1 MNWQRLLGQTLPY
14 AVAAGLLVAVQ
25 SSPLVE
31 TTNLL
36 VYDLAINLRNHGNDG
51 QAEDLTWPITMIGIN
66 EADIKRFGWP
76 LDDTLLCRALKQL
89 DALGASAIGLDLY
102 RDQAQP
108 CLQDEIQ
115 RNPRLISIRN
125 EVDGIAAIPGAPARQ
140 QAFNDLV
147 MDADRVVRRDLVHV
161 GSQEEAVRSLPLR
174 LLETASQTRGLDSQ
188 LEQLKDDHWL
198 KEQSGGYQN
207 LDAAGYQTML
217 AVYPPGRY
225 PLLDLTALLEG
236 EVREELIRDRVV
248 LIGNVAPSL
257 RDLFEIPHSR
267 FISSSQ
273 FFEVAGVELHAQRLE
288 ALQRLLQSRTPEIV
302 TVQGW
307 QRLLLFVAMVVI
319 GGFIAE
325 RPAKIRRSLLLLA
338 AAVILLMSSVF
349 ILTLGGLWIGLTMP
363 LCGLVLISGSGILR
377 RGVLSQRHQQDMRRL
392 LGQTSSPAV
401 AQQLWDQR
409 DDLIK
414 DGRFTGREQ
423 NITVLFSDTCSF
435 TSVSERLTPSAL
447 MQWLNRGM
455 SIGVDAVTS
464 RGGIVNK
471 FTGDGMLA
479 VFGAPVSNGTKV
491 DADSAVA
498 AALAIQEQILT
509 LNEALALEGQPALR
523 MRIGIHSGPVLTGSL
538 GSSKRLE
545 YAVIGDTVN
554 CASRLEGL
562 EKNRH
567 ETMVRVLISGDTM
580 ALLEALPPDAIS
592 EAWGTIQVKGR
603 QEPLEVIELR
613 NTPPKQP
620 EAKRHR

>member
-1 MNWQRLLGQTLPY
+1 MNWQRLIRQAIPY
-14 AVAAGLLVAVQ
+14 AAATGLLVGLQ
-25 SSPLVE
+25 QSPLVE
-31 TTNLL
+31 TANLL
-36 VYDLAINLRNHGNDG
+36 VYDLAINLRNRSNDDE
-51 QAEDLTWPITMIGIN
+51 AKDLNWPITVVGIN
-66 EADIKRFGWP
+66 EDDIKRYGWP
-76 LDDTLLCRALKQL
+76 IDDTLLCRALKQL

-102 RDQAQP
+102 RDQAKP
-108 CLQDEIQ
+108 CLQNEIQ
-115 RNPRLISIRN
+115 HNPRLISIRN
-125 EVDGIAAIPGAPARQ
+125 EANGIAAIPGAPARQ

-161 GSQEEAVRSLPLR
+161 GGQAEAVRSLPLR
-174 LLETASQTRGLDSQ
+174 LLETASQTSGLDRQ
-188 LEQLKDDHWL
+188 LEQLKDHHWL
-198 KEQSGGYQN
+198 REQSGGYQS
-207 LDAAGYQTML
+207 LDAAGYQAML
-217 AVYPPGRY
+217 SVYPPGRY
-225 PLLDLTALLEG
+225 PVLDLSDLLEG
-236 EVREELIRDRVV
+236 EVREEMIRGRMV

-267 FISSSQ
+267 FISGSQ
-273 FFEVAGVELHAQRLE
+273 FFEVSGVELHAQRLE
-288 ALQRLLQSRTPEIV
+288 ALQRLLQSRAPEIV
-302 TVQGW
+302 TAQGW
-307 QRLLLFVAMVVI
+307 QRTLLLLVMMLV
-319 GGFIAE
+319 GGVIAE
-325 RPAKIRRSLLLLA
+325 RPARIRRSLVLLSA
-338 AAVILLMSSVF
+338 ATILLVGTVF
-349 ILTLGGLWIGLTMP
+349 GLTLGGIWIGLTMP
-363 LCGLVLISGSGILR
+363 LSGLVVISGSGILR
-377 RGVLSQRHQQDMRRL
+377 RGIQSQRHQQEMRRL
-392 LGQTSSPAV
+392 LGQTSSPAI

-409 DDLIK
+409 EDLIK
-414 DGRFTGREQ
+414 DGRFTGRERQ
-423 NITVLFSDTCSF
+423 VTVLFSDTCSF
-435 TSVSERLTPSAL
+435 TSVSEQLSPSAL

-479 VFGAPVSNGTKV
+479 VFGAPVSNGKKV

-509 LNEALALEGQPALR
+509 LNEALAVEGQPALR

-592 EAWGTIQVKGR
+592 EAWGSIQVKGR
-603 QEPLEVIELR
+603 QKPLEVIEIKSTAL
-613 NTPPKQP
+613 
-620 EAKRHR
+620 